1 MKDFSNRASR
11 KGLVVI
17 MESEEK
23 KINVDSNAENA
34 TLKSPKHLTKET
46 VDVRRL
52 AYLAILSALV
62 FVAQIIAI
70 PVGGFFETSA
80 LPMAVIVIGA
90 ALLGTRAG
98 GVLGLVFSIAVIC
111 LPGTQVYL
119 TFGSNK
125 VLSVFCTV
133 LVVFLKGI
141 LAGVGAGFV
150 YKLLEKFNR
159 YVAVLLSGAAAV
171 TVNTGIFIVGSV
183 LFFDA
188 TFAALMTAT
197 LLISYLLELGTTI
210 ILAPAVLRII
220 SIKKSV
226 KK

>member
-1 MKDFSNRASR
+1 MEKNEITAVKEDVTEAAQATPKKRFS
-11 KGLVVI
+11 K
-17 MESEEK
+17 
-23 KINVDSNAENA
+23 EN
-34 TLKSPKHLTKET
+34 

-52 AYLAILSALV
+52 AYLAILAALV

-70 PVGGFFETSA
+70 PIGGFFETSA

-98 GVLGLVFSIAVIC
+98 GILGLVFSIAVIC

-119 TFGSNK
+119 TFGNNRF
-125 VLSVFCTV
+125 VSVFCTI

-141 LAGVGAGFV
+141 LAGVASGAV
-150 YKLLEKFNR
+150 YRALEKVNR
-159 YVAVLLSGAAAV
+159 FVAVLLSGVSAV
-171 TVNTGIFIVGSV
+171 TVNTGIFIIGSV

-188 TFAALMTAT
+188 TFAALMTVA

-210 ILAPAVLRII
+210 VLAPAVLRII
-220 SIKKSV
+220 SIKKTV

>member
-1 MKDFSNRASR
+1 MDN
-11 KGLVVI
+11 
-17 MESEEK
+17 EEK
-23 KINVDSNAENA
+23 KVNAGSVTEKEAGAAKKRFSKDSI
-34 TLKSPKHLTKET
+34 
-46 VDVRRL
+46 DVRRL
-52 AYLAILSALV
+52 AYLAILAALV
-62 FVAQIIAI
+62 FVAQVMAI

-125 VLSVFCTV
+125 VVSVFCTI

-141 LAGVGAGFV
+141 LAGVAAGAV
-150 YKLLEKFNR
+150 YKLLEKVNR
-159 YVAVLLSGAAAV
+159 FLAVLLSGAAAV
-171 TVNTGIFIVGSV
+171 TVNTGIFIIGSV
-183 LFFDA
+183 LFFEA
-188 TFAALMTAT
+188 TFAALMTAA
-197 LLISYLLELGTTI
+197 LLVSYLLELGTTV